1 LKVNELSKDEKWADE
16 LSSQCG
22 ISSAFLKK
30 AVEEIS
36 ESCSAD
42 TQTAKDIIE
51 ELTLSCHM
59 DKEELQKFV
68 DEVSKSCP
76 IDAKKLRDDVFRAE
90 GDKNKVW
97 QGTRDW
103 ATLRG
108 GAR

>member
-1 LKVNELSKDEKWADE
+1 VNELSKDEKWAEE

-22 ISSAFLKK
+22 ISSAFLKR
-30 AVEEIS
+30 AMEEMS
-36 ESCSAD
+36 ESCYAD
-42 TQTAKDIIE
+42 TKTSKDIIE

-68 DEVSKSCP
+68 DEVSKNCP
-76 IDAKKLRDDVFRAE
+76 IDAKKLRDEVFKAE

-97 QGTRDW
+97 QGAREW
-103 ATLRG
+103 AQYRG